1 MGRGKVTL
9 KSSQVVS
16 NSQVS
21 ETSIPHFF
29 RQNAPLFCENHLT
42 EPFSYANVKQIL
54 SSEMEMEFSRSK
66 TVSWVRM

>member
-1 MGRGKVTL
+1 MVDINSRVGKGQVAL

-21 ETSIPHFF
+21 ETSIPYFF

-42 EPFSYANVKQIL
+42 EPFSYANVKQRL
-54 SSEMEMEFSRSK
+54 SMEA
-66 TVSWVRM
+66 V